1 VTEALDDRVRRHC
14 AASEYDQATTLALK
28 ELGPSVL
35 RYIDARLRDDDLTAE
50 AFARFAEDLWRGL
63 PNFGGR
69 APFRVWA
76 FVIARNAAGQALRQR
91 NRERK
96 RARAFTSTIDAELSA
111 QVRTTTRNYLK
122 TDVKRRFMELREEL
136 PSDERT
142 LLVLRINERL
152 PWEDIAVIQAESE
165 ISPAELKRE
174 AARLRKRFQLIRD
187 RLKRMATDRGLL

>member
-1 VTEALDDRVRRHC
+1 MNELDDTVRRLC
-14 AASEYDQATTLALK
+14 AASDYGQATTVTLK

-35 RYIDARLRDDDLTAE
+35 RYIDARIRDDDLTAE
-50 AFARFAEDLWRGL
+50 AFQHFAEDLWRGL

-69 APFRVWA
+69 SPLRVWA
-76 FVIARNAAGQALRQR
+76 FVVARNAAGQVLRRR

-96 RARAFTSTIDAELSA
+96 RTRAFTSTLDARLSA
-111 QVRTTTRNYLK
+111 QVRTTTRDYMK
-122 TDVKRRFMELREEL
+122 TDVKQRFMELREEL
-136 PSDERT
+136 SPEERT

-152 PWEDIAVIQAESE
+152 PWEEIAVVQSESE